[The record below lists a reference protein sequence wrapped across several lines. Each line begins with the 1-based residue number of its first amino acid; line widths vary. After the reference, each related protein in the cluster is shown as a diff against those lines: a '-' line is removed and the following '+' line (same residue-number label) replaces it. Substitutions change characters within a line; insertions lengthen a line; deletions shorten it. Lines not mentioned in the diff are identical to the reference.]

1 MKLTRQST
9 LKPLKQNNMFQ
20 ETSITDCSWQNMCK
34 KIGPFLSP
42 GIVHF
47 SQVIRMLEREDP
59 EVAHLHAQ
67 VRAHFLPPVSISTEP
82 SA

>member
-1 MKLTRQST
+1 MKLTIEST
-9 LKPLKQNNMFQ
+9 LKPPKQRNMIKHGNVFSK
-20 ETSITDCSWQNMCK
+20 TVL
-34 KIGPFLSP
+34 FLSP

-47 SQVIRMLEREDP
+47 AQVIRTLEREDP

-82 SA
+82 SS